1 MWSYVQMWFQEPVR
15 QAYALDHD
23 MVGELEATLEGPLGD
38 ALVEHIAGLLFVV
51 GLLLATDRQRVLLR
65 YDRKIGVGE
74 AGHRD

>member
-38 ALVEHIAGLLFVV
+38 ALVERTSTSCA
-51 GLLLATDRQRVLLR
+51 RSRR
-65 YDRKIGVGE
+65 P
-74 AGHRD
+74 